1 LWIAVSE
8 GMSNYT
14 EDHMALEVISKAVP
28 AEMMGSIASKS
39 SAKAAWEEITLRNVD
54 VYRVCKAK
62 ASSLKHEFYSLTFND
77 GESVDNFGTYIGRIM
92 KQLAV
97 LAFKYKE
104 EEIMRRF
111 LLALPPN
118 FEQIVASIET
128 LLDLEATSV
137 DELIGRL
144 KPSEEWINRSAR
156 KIVAGLN
163 LTEDELVAHVSSC
176 LKLSSSCG
184 MDRSKE

>member
-77 GESVDNFGTYIGRIM
+77 GESVDDFGTYIGRIM

-97 LAFKYKE
+97 LGFKYKE

-118 FEQIVASIET
+118 FE
-128 LLDLEATSV
+128 
-137 DELIGRL
+137 
-144 KPSEEWINRSAR
+144 
-156 KIVAGLN
+156 
-163 LTEDELVAHVSSC
+163 
-176 LKLSSSCG
+176 
-184 MDRSKE
+184 